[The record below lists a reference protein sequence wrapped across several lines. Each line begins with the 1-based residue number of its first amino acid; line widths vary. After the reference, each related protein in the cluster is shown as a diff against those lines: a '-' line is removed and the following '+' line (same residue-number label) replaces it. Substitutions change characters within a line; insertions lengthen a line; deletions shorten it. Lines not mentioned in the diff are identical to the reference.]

1 MYRFSAARDYVR
13 FFGAWIANPLR
24 VAAIA
29 PSSSSLCRLMTREIP
44 TADGPILELGPGTGV
59 FTKAMIARGVNERD
73 LTLVEY
79 GEDFAA
85 SLRRRFPQSR
95 VLQMDAA
102 HIARD
107 CMQQNSRFSA
117 VISGLPL
124 LSMAPEKIETILANA
139 FDLCRNDA
147 AFYQFTYGPR
157 CPVSPKILQALKLEA
172 TLVGATIRN
181 LPPAAVYRIA
191 RRRHADP
198 HDIAVL
204 LMCLG

>member
-1 MYRFSAARDYVR
+1 MYGFSAAQDYVR
-13 FFGAWIANPLR
+13 FFGAWVANPIR

-29 PSSSSLCRLMTREIP
+29 PSSASLSRLMTREIS
-44 TADGPILELGPGTGV
+44 TTDGPLLELGAGTGV

-73 LTLVEY
+73 LTLIEY
-79 GEDFAA
+79 GEEFAA
-85 SLRRRFPQSR
+85 LLRRRFPQSC
-95 VLQMDAA
+95 VLQMDAV
-102 HIARD
+102 HIAENRVL
-107 CMQQNSRFSA
+107 QNRRFSA

-124 LSMAPEKIETILANA
+124 LSMAPGKVEAILANA

-157 CPVSPKILQALKLEA
+157 CPVSPRILQGLKLEA

-181 LPPAAVYRIA
+181 LPPSAVYRIA

-198 HDIAVL
+198 QDIAVL